1 MPGPVAVP
9 RCPGGCGATCRGGGA
24 GGGGG
29 GAEAGRWRSGDAAA
43 RSLPAAAAGRGAGG
57 PGEEREEGKGAGQG
71 MGEAPGVA
79 AERCPP
85 PVPPPP
91 ALAFPPCR
99 PRRRGGQP
107 APRRTVSWKR
117 VAAGARGGR
126 GLRGAAPVSRGRYLP
141 ARSPGGGFRW
151 DPGGFRDLRA
161 PGLLSRAQPV
171 PVLKSRQR
179 SLAAE
184 GMEGTELAEPPEGSR
199 WLWEPPQQRG
209 GGHEGSSP
217 SLCPTVG
224 HDPVTAAPAPPHPLQ
239 RGHLTGGLTGV
250 PPPRGTSLEPP
261 LVPRSREL

>member
-1 MPGPVAVP
+1 M
-9 RCPGGCGATCRGGGA
+9 
-24 GGGGG
+24 
-29 GAEAGRWRSGDAAA
+29 
-43 RSLPAAAAGRGAGG
+43 
-57 PGEEREEGKGAGQG
+57 
-71 MGEAPGVA
+71 
-79 AERCPP
+79 
-85 PVPPPP
+85 
-91 ALAFPPCR
+91 
-99 PRRRGGQP
+99 
-107 APRRTVSWKR
+107 SWKR

-141 ARSPGGGFRW
+141 ARSPRGGFEW
-151 DPGGFRDLRA
+151 DLGGFRDLRA

-209 GGHEGSSP
+209 DGHEGSSP

-239 RGHLTGGLTGV
+239 RGHLSGGLTGV